1 MATYYDFFSTK
12 SFRNEPIISIPYI
25 DAFGTGKVV
34 TVEEVTT
41 VLWIITSPWDK
52 WFAVRP
58 ASTHAGQSYVTS
70 SESLCVKLKEI
81 SPTAQ
86 RHPNDSIVWTGAV
99 IELTATMIPS
109 VTLRPWFVVQSGI

>member
-1 MATYYDFFSTK
+1 MYRFCFKVGKFTFVNNQEKLRSDMATYYDFFSTK

-52 WFAVRP
+52 
-58 ASTHAGQSYVTS
+58 
-70 SESLCVKLKEI
+70 
-81 SPTAQ
+81 
-86 RHPNDSIVWTGAV
+86 
-99 IELTATMIPS
+99 
-109 VTLRPWFVVQSGI
+109 